1 MSDRFWSVLKE
12 NDIAI
17 KYTQYPIKFDYPK
30 MIEYI
35 RKKGIYVFSAGS
47 KNGIKYFR
55 RIPLNA
61 KGTFGMYHSYIRC
74 PYTDCAQLRDG
85 KLYHCPASAFS
96 YLLNRKM
103 NEKGTAEGRFL
114 LSEKDFIVL
123 SEAKTSEEVFEFL
136 SGAVPFC
143 QYCDM
148 DNINDHVEWQTS
160 KRDIREW
167 IDV

>member
-1 MSDRFWSVLKE
+1 
-12 NDIAI
+12 
-17 KYTQYPIKFDYPK
+17 
-30 MIEYI
+30 
-35 RKKGIYVFSAGS
+35 
-47 KNGIKYFR
+47 
-55 RIPLNA
+55 
-61 KGTFGMYHSYIRC
+61 
-74 PYTDCAQLRDG
+74 
-85 KLYHCPASAFS
+85 
-96 YLLNRKM
+96 M